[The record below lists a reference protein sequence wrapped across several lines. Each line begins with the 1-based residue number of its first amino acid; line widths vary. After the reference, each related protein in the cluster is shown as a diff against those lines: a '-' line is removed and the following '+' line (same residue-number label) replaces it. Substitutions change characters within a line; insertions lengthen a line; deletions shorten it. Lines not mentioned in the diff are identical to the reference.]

1 MTLLLQTDIVRND
14 RKLRGPETI
23 RLRDARPEDTPRD
36 CVIVADDI
44 QVHAI
49 AIKLGPEI
57 MKLDM

>member
-49 AIKLGPEI
+49 AIKLGP
-57 MKLDM
+57 